1 MVGTA
6 RSSVTTTLRPKLPL
20 RATTNARKTLQEDPE
35 LPVCRGGRRAD
46 DQKSHL
52 AFPVF
57 RSHPVGSE
65 WDGRH
70 AGACAVGSLVA
81 APSRLAVTHATSK
94 PVIQSPLFLARNYGA
109 HRRLI
114 LLPFSRTERETGWK

>member
-6 RSSVTTTLRPKLPL
+6 RSSVTTILRPKLPL

-52 AFPVF
+52 AFPSSDPILWVA
-57 RSHPVGSE
+57 SGMGDTPV
-65 WDGRH
+65 H
-70 AGACAVGSLVA
+70 
-81 APSRLAVTHATSK
+81 APSEASWR
-94 PVIQSPLFLARNYGA
+94 
-109 HRRLI
+109 HRRAS
-114 LLPFSRTERETGWK
+114 P